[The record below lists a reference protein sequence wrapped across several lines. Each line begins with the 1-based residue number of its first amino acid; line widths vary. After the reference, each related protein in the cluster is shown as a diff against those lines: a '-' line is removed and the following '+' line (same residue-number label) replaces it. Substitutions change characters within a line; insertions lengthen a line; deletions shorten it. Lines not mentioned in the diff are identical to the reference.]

1 MSCDLSVQ
9 SSRPVYGST
18 YNTTVFNFRDTE
30 VEFNYTEQDRLEYMP
45 GMTPDNNLTAI
56 LAYYRRSF
64 ISAGTDSSSAR
75 RNASN
80 DSFSSLGAELPS
92 TAVVSTLICRSPVLI
107 FMPHIITHNAHEG
120 IACTVSNEA
129 TIQVV
134 WTLSPAHTQT
144 SMRIGLPACSAGF
157 VRLNNA
163 CGRPRSRFGPAGRPQ
178 A

>member
-1 MSCDLSVQ
+1 MKNLQAPRQNSASAVQEIPLRLRPLRFSPHKIFHLSRNRLVECAKK
-9 SSRPVYGST
+9 RLERLVLKLGGGAPLYGSSLHI
-18 YNTTVFNFRDTE
+18 D
-30 VEFNYTEQDRLEYMP
+30 MP
-45 GMTPDNNLTAI
+45 LT
-56 LAYYRRSF
+56 R
-64 ISAGTDSSSAR
+64 T
-75 RNASN
+75 
-80 DSFSSLGAELPS
+80 
-92 TAVVSTLICRSPVLI
+92 
-107 FMPHIITHNAHEG
+107 HIHAPYHNAHEG